1 MKRRNK
7 KAQRTQQVL
16 RVWTQ
21 AQAEQALPLIASIVQ
36 SVREEGLEAQAQHL
50 RAQRLAQRPGHSDRA
65 HLIAHAEAVREAA
78 AANERFES
86 ALHEL
91 LELHIYCLDPVRG
104 LALIPFAH
112 GDQLAWFVFDLFE
125 PKRLETWRYHE
136 DPLTTRRPI
145 AELQPTTKTDS
156 LII

>member
-1 MKRRNK
+1 M
-7 KAQRTQQVL
+7 
-16 RVWTQ
+16 
-21 AQAEQALPLIASIVQ
+21 
-36 SVREEGLEAQAQHL
+36 REEGLEAQAQHL
-50 RAQRLAQRPGHSDRA
+50 RAQRLAQRPGRADRTQ
-65 HLIAHAEAVREAA
+65 LIEHAETVREAA

-86 ALHEL
+86 ALQEL
-91 LELHIYCLDPVRG
+91 LELHIYSLDPVRG

-125 PKRLETWRYHE
+125 PNRLATWRYHE

-145 AELQPTTKTDS
+145 AELQAKTDS